1 MNINILDLSMKIMI
15 SQPTFFP
22 WLGYFDLISQ
32 ADQFVILDDVD
43 FSYQSWQ
50 HRNNFRTPKGLEIFT
65 ISVKEGKKKKTTC
78 HQLHR

>member
-1 MNINILDLSMKIMI
+1 MKIMI

-32 ADQFVILDDVD
+32 ADQFVILDDVN

-50 HRNNFRTPKGLEIFT
+50 HRNNLE
-65 ISVKEGKKKKTTC
+65 
-78 HQLHR
+78 HQKV